1 MNRQDAKDAKKSKAR
16 TRIRPDYMRPF
27 FVALLGVL
35 GVLAVRIAHAGS
47 LPAVTALAYSP
58 DGTRL
63 AVGTYGQVVLYDTST
78 WQPAATFLQIDDAA
92 RSLAFSPDAK
102 TLAIGSGQP
111 GTSGRLTLWDS
122 TNTRP
127 PQVLAYQK
135 DTIET
140 VAFRKDGSGLLV
152 GANDNKGRYYN
163 ALPAVSGPV
172 LDEHNGR
179 VQAVAFSPR
188 DNFIFATGGMDRI
201 VKVWDEKTGKVV
213 LNFDQSEGGITGL
226 AFLPSGT
233 ELLGCSLDGR
243 LYVWRVSHDP
253 QRGYAGNRARTV
265 DAHPGGVTSMAL
277 SADGKRVVTGGM
289 DSKVIVWD
297 PGNGRQI
304 RKFEDSTL
312 PLYAVALSPDG
323 KLAAAAG
330 REGVVRVWSVEG
342 NSLVTTLTPP
352 ALPAPPAPTPKATTP
367 KPAKKQR

>member
-1 MNRQDAKDAKKSKAR
+1 MGMKRMHLVSKLVSLCSLCA
-16 TRIRPDYMRPF
+16 PCVSVVNSA
-27 FVALLGVL
+27 VAMPT
-35 GVLAVRIAHAGS
+35 A
-47 LPAVTALAYSP
+47 AVTALAYSP

-63 AVGTYGQVVLYDTST
+63 AVGTYGQVVLYDTAT
-78 WQPAATFLQIDDAA
+78 WQPAATFLQVDDAA
-92 RSLAFSPDAK
+92 RSIAFSPDGK

-111 GTSGRLTLWDS
+111 GTSGRVTLWDT
-122 TNTRP
+122 TNARP

-140 VAFRKDGSGLLV
+140 VAFRKDGVGLLV

-163 ALPAVSGPV
+163 ALPALTGPI

-188 DNFIFATGGMDRI
+188 DNFVFATGGMDRI
-201 VKVWDEKTGKVV
+201 VKIWDEKTQKVV
-213 LNFDQSEGGITGL
+213 VNFDQSEGGITGL

-243 LYVWRVSHDP
+243 LYGWRVNYDP
-253 QRGYAGNRARTV
+253 QRGYTGARARAV
-265 DAHPGGVTSMAL
+265 EAHSGGVTAMAL
-277 SADGKRVVTGGM
+277 SADGKRLVTGGM

-304 RKFEDSTL
+304 RKFEDCTQ
-312 PLYAVALSPDG
+312 PVYAVALSPDG

-330 REGVVRVWSVEG
+330 REGIIRVWNVES
-342 NSLVTTLTPP
+342 NSMVSTLTPP
-352 ALPAPPAPTPKATTP
+352 ALPAPPPHTVKAATPR
-367 KPAKKQR
+367 PAKKQR